1 MYEGVKIPEKGT
13 VGLITYMR
21 TDSTRISDEARA
33 ASKNYIISNYG
44 EKYYE
49 NRYYKTKQNAQ
60 DAHEAIRPT
69 YVELSPDKIK
79 NSLTPEQF
87 KLYNLIYNRF
97 IASQMSTAI
106 YDTTSV
112 DIDVNNYIFKANGQT
127 LKFKGFMTL
136 YVEDNDNGKD
146 KEDIVTLPELEIGQ
160 KLEEKKVTEF
170 KNDLYKDFHKTML
183 TKGYK
188 SMTDCSTSSSICKEI
203 TFKDDTKTKFEID
216 LLAKQIEFNGY
227 KYVLPYSME
236 VNFLNNYDN
245 ECNNSCVSIKEED
258 NYLII
263 DVPYFKTVILDEM
276 INDDTF
282 KEEFYNNISKYNL
295 GFKII
300 YPYNL

>member
-1 MYEGVKIPEKGT
+1 MKKLNNKG
-13 VGLITYMR
+13 IT
-21 TDSTRISDEARA
+21 IVEL
-33 ASKNYIISNYG
+33 IISFTLLMVIAMSMLKVVN
-44 EKYYE
+44 E
-49 NRYYKTKQNAQ
+49 
-60 DAHEAIRPT
+60 IR
-69 YVELSPDKIK
+69 S
-79 NSLTPEQF
+79 F
-87 KLYNLIYNRF
+87 
-97 IASQMSTAI
+97 
-106 YDTTSV
+106 
-112 DIDVNNYIFKANGQT
+112 AN
-127 LKFKGFMTL
+127 
-136 YVEDNDNGKD
+136 
-146 KEDIVTLPELEIGQ
+146 Q
-160 KLEEKKVTEF
+160 KLDEKKVVEF

-263 DVPYFKTVILDEM
+263 DVPYFKTVILDEIL
-276 INDDTF
+276 INEDF
-282 KEEFYNNISKYNL
+282 EKEFYENISKYNL

>member
-1 MYEGVKIPEKGT
+1 MKKLNNKG
-13 VGLITYMR
+13 IT
-21 TDSTRISDEARA
+21 IVEL
-33 ASKNYIISNYG
+33 IISF
-44 EKYYE
+44 
-49 NRYYKTKQNAQ
+49 TLLMVI
-60 DAHEAIRPT
+60 AIGMLNVVNEIR
-69 YVELSPDKIK
+69 
-79 NSLTPEQF
+79 SL
-87 KLYNLIYNRF
+87 
-97 IASQMSTAI
+97 
-106 YDTTSV
+106 
-112 DIDVNNYIFKANGQT
+112 AN
-127 LKFKGFMTL
+127 
-136 YVEDNDNGKD
+136 
-146 KEDIVTLPELEIGQ
+146 Q

-263 DVPYFKTVILDEM
+263 DVPYFKTVILDEIL
-276 INDDTF
+276 INEDF
-282 KEEFYNNISKYNL
+282 EKEFYENVSKYNL
-295 GFKII
+295 GFEII

>member
-1 MYEGVKIPEKGT
+1 MKKLNNKG
-13 VGLITYMR
+13 IT
-21 TDSTRISDEARA
+21 IVEL
-33 ASKNYIISNYG
+33 IISF
-44 EKYYE
+44 
-49 NRYYKTKQNAQ
+49 TLLMVI
-60 DAHEAIRPT
+60 AIGMLN
-69 YVELSPDKIK
+69 V
-79 NSLTPEQF
+79 
-87 KLYNLIYNRF
+87 
-97 IASQMSTAI
+97 
-106 YDTTSV
+106 
-112 DIDVNNYIFKANGQT
+112 VNEIRSFAN
-127 LKFKGFMTL
+127 
-136 YVEDNDNGKD
+136 
-146 KEDIVTLPELEIGQ
+146 Q
-160 KLEEKKVTEF
+160 KLDEKKVVEF

-263 DVPYFKTVILDEM
+263 DVPYFKTVILDEIL
-276 INDDTF
+276 INEDF
-282 KEEFYNNISKYNL
+282 EKEFYENISKYNL

>member
-1 MYEGVKIPEKGT
+1 MKKLNNKG
-13 VGLITYMR
+13 IT
-21 TDSTRISDEARA
+21 IVEL
-33 ASKNYIISNYG
+33 IISF
-44 EKYYE
+44 
-49 NRYYKTKQNAQ
+49 TLLMVI
-60 DAHEAIRPT
+60 AIGMLNVVNEIR
-69 YVELSPDKIK
+69 
-79 NSLTPEQF
+79 SL
-87 KLYNLIYNRF
+87 
-97 IASQMSTAI
+97 
-106 YDTTSV
+106 
-112 DIDVNNYIFKANGQT
+112 AN
-127 LKFKGFMTL
+127 
-136 YVEDNDNGKD
+136 
-146 KEDIVTLPELEIGQ
+146 Q
-160 KLEEKKVTEF
+160 KLEEKKVVEF

-245 ECNNSCVSIKEED
+245 ERNNSCVSIKEED

-263 DVPYFKTVILDEM
+263 DVPYFKTVILDEIL
-276 INDDTF
+276 INEDF
-282 KEEFYNNISKYNL
+282 EKEFYENISKYNL

>member
-1 MYEGVKIPEKGT
+1 MKKLNNKG
-13 VGLITYMR
+13 IT
-21 TDSTRISDEARA
+21 IVEL
-33 ASKNYIISNYG
+33 IISF
-44 EKYYE
+44 
-49 NRYYKTKQNAQ
+49 TLLMVI
-60 DAHEAIRPT
+60 AIGMLNVVNEIR
-69 YVELSPDKIK
+69 
-79 NSLTPEQF
+79 SL
-87 KLYNLIYNRF
+87 
-97 IASQMSTAI
+97 
-106 YDTTSV
+106 
-112 DIDVNNYIFKANGQT
+112 AN
-127 LKFKGFMTL
+127 
-136 YVEDNDNGKD
+136 
-146 KEDIVTLPELEIGQ
+146 Q

-263 DVPYFKTVILDEM
+263 DVPYFKTVILDEIL
-276 INDDTF
+276 INEDF
-282 KEEFYNNISKYNL
+282 EKEFYENISKYNL

>member
-1 MYEGVKIPEKGT
+1 MKKLNNKG
-13 VGLITYMR
+13 IT
-21 TDSTRISDEARA
+21 IVEL
-33 ASKNYIISNYG
+33 IISFTLLMVIAMSMLKVVN
-44 EKYYE
+44 E
-49 NRYYKTKQNAQ
+49 
-60 DAHEAIRPT
+60 IR
-69 YVELSPDKIK
+69 S
-79 NSLTPEQF
+79 F
-87 KLYNLIYNRF
+87 
-97 IASQMSTAI
+97 
-106 YDTTSV
+106 
-112 DIDVNNYIFKANGQT
+112 AN
-127 LKFKGFMTL
+127 
-136 YVEDNDNGKD
+136 
-146 KEDIVTLPELEIGQ
+146 Q
-160 KLEEKKVTEF
+160 KLDEKKVVEF

-203 TFKDDTKTKFEID
+203 IFKDDTKTKFEID

-263 DVPYFKTVILDEM
+263 DVPYFKTVILDEIL
-276 INDDTF
+276 INEDF
-282 KEEFYNNISKYNL
+282 EKEFYENISKYNL

>member
-1 MYEGVKIPEKGT
+1 MKKLNNKG
-13 VGLITYMR
+13 IT
-21 TDSTRISDEARA
+21 IVEL
-33 ASKNYIISNYG
+33 IISF
-44 EKYYE
+44 
-49 NRYYKTKQNAQ
+49 TLLMVI
-60 DAHEAIRPT
+60 AIGMLNVVNEIR
-69 YVELSPDKIK
+69 
-79 NSLTPEQF
+79 SL
-87 KLYNLIYNRF
+87 
-97 IASQMSTAI
+97 
-106 YDTTSV
+106 
-112 DIDVNNYIFKANGQT
+112 AN
-127 LKFKGFMTL
+127 
-136 YVEDNDNGKD
+136 
-146 KEDIVTLPELEIGQ
+146 Q

-245 ECNNSCVSIKEED
+245 ECNNSCVSITEED

-263 DVPYFKTVILDEM
+263 DVPYFKTVILDEIL
-276 INDDTF
+276 INEDF
-282 KEEFYNNISKYNL
+282 EKEFYENISKYNL